1 MKNLKKIL
9 GGALVAVAAFG
20 FFGCSDTEEDEELV
34 VEISYNES
42 SKTVTMTTPEKYDG
56 KDVYIAYTLDGSDV
70 TVTYDKTAYDSATD
84 KSKYGSYFD
93 YGTATIYSGSF
104 KLSESAEI
112 VAKAFYID
120 STSAKAV
127 LGPVAKKSISI
138 TNESASSSTDSAD
151 NAKGTSSFKI
161 ASSGNSNM
169 IHYFDTSDATFKYG
183 DYEHCYYQLMF
194 SYKGSGIGKW
204 YLYYRQLSNGAIIP
218 ASETQK
224 YMATGDYAGPCFNSS
239 SGKVD
244 SGDIVLKKSDGSIW
258 TTVTVVG
265 GDNPSFDLEVS
276 GSATTLV
283 DDAK

>member
-84 KSKYGSYFD
+84 KSEYGSYFD

-127 LGPVAKKSISI
+127 LGPVAKKSITI
-138 TNESASSSTDSAD
+138 TNSDADSSTDSDD
-151 NAKGTSSFKI
+151 NAKGTLSFKLS
-161 ASSGNSNM
+161 SSGNSNM
-169 IHYFDTSDATFKYG
+169 IHYFDTSDATFSYNG
-183 DYEHCYYQLMF
+183 NEHCYYQLMF
-194 SYKGSGIGKW
+194 SYKGSGKGKW
-204 YLYYRQLSNGAIIP
+204 YLYYRQLANGAIIP
-218 ASETQK
+218 YSDSQK
-224 YMATGDYAGPCFNSS
+224 YMASGDYTGTCF
-239 SGKVD
+239 D
-244 SGDIVLKKSDGSIW
+244 KSDGSVTAGTITLKRSSGDEW
-258 TTVTVVG
+258 TSVTVVA
-265 GDNPSFDLEVS
+265 GDNPSFDLTVS
-276 GSATTLV
+276 GTATTLR